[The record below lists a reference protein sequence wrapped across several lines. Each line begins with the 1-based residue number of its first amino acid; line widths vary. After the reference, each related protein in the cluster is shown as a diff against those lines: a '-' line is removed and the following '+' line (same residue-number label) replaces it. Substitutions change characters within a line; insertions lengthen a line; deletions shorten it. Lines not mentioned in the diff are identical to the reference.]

1 MVSEFEDMDRQ
12 VGLMAPSSSTSVI
25 APPVNRNMPA
35 VGSVAKYRKDLV
47 QEYHGGVTS
56 LVERLRSSDN
66 NDAQAIIVTLINEV
80 FQETNNL
87 LGNHL
92 IATENG
98 ELRDA
103 SVISFKRAEVL
114 EKAIKAIQSKYLLE
128 KESGIDI
135 DSPSMTVVF
144 RFFMSKAKAVFQR
157 MEMPDEQIDL
167 FFSNFGDMM
176 ENWKKELREEF
187 EMLKAK

>member
-1 MVSEFEDMDRQ
+1 MVSEFEEMDRQ
-12 VGLMAPSSSTSVI
+12 VGLMAPEPSSSSVM
-25 APPVNRNMPA
+25 APSKNTPA
-35 VGSVAKYRKDLV
+35 VGSVAKYRGELV
-47 QEYHGGVTS
+47 QAYHDGAPS
-56 LVERLRSSDN
+56 LVERLRSGDH
-66 NDAQAIIVTLINEV
+66 NDTQAIIVTLINEV
-80 FQETNNL
+80 FQETDNL

-144 RFFMSKAKAVFQR
+144 RFFMAKAKAVFQR